1 MIEGKKSRCVKKCNT
16 AFTIRGLICI
26 RKNMSRFLKLKMMT
40 GEKNMII
47 KIIADKANKAD
58 VPEKEDE
65 DKTDQEL
72 PPWIKMTKSR
82 SNEIKD
88 VITRANESK
97 LTTRLGKRNITL
109 KDAKKLLED
118 VISGKIDKKEAK
130 KCTTI
135 LLRMQMT

>member
-1 MIEGKKSRCVKKCNT
+1 
-16 AFTIRGLICI
+16 
-26 RKNMSRFLKLKMMT
+26 MSRFLKLKMMT

-47 KIIADKANKAD
+47 KIIADKANKVD
-58 VPEKEDE
+58 VPEKADE

-72 PPWIKMTKSR
+72 PPWIKVTKSR

-88 VITRANESK
+88 VITRGNESK

-118 VISGKIDKKEAK
+118 VKIDKKEKKLLEDGKIDKKEAK